1 MVISGIV
8 DESPNSLLPCPAR
21 IREVSAKQLSGANL
35 KLVSLWDSSWLQLRL
50 PGPLL
55 LGVVDCIMSLQFDHV
70 GRQAAGPGMYLVTEK
85 VAGGEGASKQTGAA
99 WSPIPLRDTDLLSEH
114 PRR

>member
-55 LGVVDCIMSLQFDHV
+55 LGVDYIMSLQFDHV

-85 VAGGEGASKQTGAA
+85 VAGGGASKQTGAA
-99 WSPIPLRDTDLLSEH
+99 WSPIPPRDTDPGLLSEH